1 LDHASVTKHSL
12 RYSLRLLVSKTHWRY
27 IRTFRILLMTPT
39 LRPLQNN
46 AHNFDAVKSF
56 VPAVV
61 ESVLLLSAHC

>member
-1 LDHASVTKHSL
+1 
-12 RYSLRLLVSKTHWRY
+12 
-27 IRTFRILLMTPT
+27 MTPT